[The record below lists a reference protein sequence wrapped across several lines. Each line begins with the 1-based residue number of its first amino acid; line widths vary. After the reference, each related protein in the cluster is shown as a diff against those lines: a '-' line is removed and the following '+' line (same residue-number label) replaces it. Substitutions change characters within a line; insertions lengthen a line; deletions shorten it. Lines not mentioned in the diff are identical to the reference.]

1 MKSRTRPAFSVAA
14 ILRNE
19 SRALPR
25 LLDSLAD
32 FRSRG
37 GEVVVLDTGSSDET
51 VSIATEAGCV
61 VARAPRRFNRVLT
74 AEQAERI
81 SALLSK
87 NGESFAKTGDR
98 IFNFAG
104 ARNAADALARKNFVM
119 AVDGCDIVEAMD
131 VEFIDA
137 HVRAN
142 DAAILLFETRRL
154 HRGHWVLELRDYLH
168 DRRRVRWFG
177 RAHNQIVP
185 ARPNQHPRGV
195 PLPPDRLRVTHH
207 TDESKQRGHQLTGMA
222 LDVLESP
229 HASQR
234 RLVLGHELFARGFVH
249 SALSLFEGLDQEGV
263 SRSVRSVALSMAA
276 LCLARLRGPSDE
288 AVTDL
293 LFRAARRDPG
303 HRDPLLQLARLSLE
317 AGGFQAAASF
327 AMAALAIPPRVTFTQ
342 LEENLRDGPHAIL
355 YWALLWLGRPAEA
368 REHHRI
374 CITMDPANPVYR
386 DHARLL
392 A

>member
-1 MKSRTRPAFSVAA
+1 MKGRSRPAFSVAA

-32 FRSRG
+32 FRARG

-51 VSIATEAGCV
+51 VPLAEAAGCV
-61 VARAPRRFNRVLT
+61 VARAPRRFNGALT
-74 AEQAERI
+74 SEQAERI
-81 SALLSK
+81 TALLSK
-87 NGESFAKTGDR
+87 NGESFVQPGDR
-98 IFNFAG
+98 IFNLAG
-104 ARNAADALARKNFVM
+104 ARNAADALARNDFVM

-131 VEFIDA
+131 VKFIDA
-137 HVRAN
+137 RIRAG
-142 DAAILLFETRRL
+142 DAEVLLFETRRL
-154 HRGHWVLELRDYLH
+154 HRSRWVIEQRNYLH
-168 DRRRVRWFG
+168 DRRRTRWFG

-185 ARPNQHPRGV
+185 ARPHHHPRKV
-195 PLPPDRLRVTHH
+195 AIPPDRLRVTHH
-207 TDESKQRGHQLTGMA
+207 TDETKQRGHQLTGLA

-229 HASQR
+229 HVPQR
-234 RLVLGHELFARGFVH
+234 RLVLGHELFARGFHH
-249 SALSLFEGLDQEGV
+249 SALALFEGLDQAGV
-263 SRSVRSVALSMAA
+263 SSSVRSVGLSMAA
-276 LCLARLRGPSDE
+276 LCVAALRGPSDE

-327 AMAALAIPPRVTFTQ
+327 AMAALAIPARVAFTQ
-342 LEENLRDGPHAIL
+342 LEENLKDGPHAIL

-386 DHARLL
+386 DHARLF